1 VQLRHVESFLAV
13 VEEGQFARAAAR
25 LFLSPPAV
33 TGHIR
38 QLERELGVSLLWR
51 SPVGLTPAGERFLP
65 HARTMIAAAR
75 AASEV
80 VNEMTPDRGVALRV
94 GVMCPG
100 SAELTPAILR
110 AFSQAR
116 PQARITIESL
126 GFADFLSAVL
136 EHRVDVAFVR
146 PSPQDERIITDTLT
160 VEPRVLIAPAS
171 GDLTDADDLCLADVL
186 DQSFIPFPKNTPRA
200 LTDYG
205 CFAEARN
212 GTPPRWGSGLATTA
226 QDLITSVAAG
236 WGIAGTLYS
245 LGRFYQSP
253 GVRCI
258 PIRDAPWETSALV
271 SRRNDRRPEIAAFRR
286 LAVALARDLGPK
298 LLPAACRPEPGRFLS
313 SPHPH

>member
-1 VQLRHVESFLAV
+1 VESFLAV

-38 QLERELGVSLLWR
+38 RLERELGAPLLWR
-51 SPVGLTPAGERFLP
+51 SPVALTPAGERFLP
-65 HARTMIAAAR
+65 HARTLVAAAR
-75 AASEV
+75 AACDV
-80 VNEMTPDRGVALRV
+80 VKDTAPDRGVALRV
-94 GVMCPG
+94 GVMSPG

-110 AFSQAR
+110 AFGQAQPR
-116 PQARITIESL
+116 TRITIESL

-146 PSPQDERIITDTLT
+146 PSPQDERVISDTLT
-160 VEPRVLIAPAS
+160 VEPRIVVAPAS
-171 GDLTDADDLCLADVL
+171 GDLANAGDLCLADVL
-186 DQSFIPFPKNTPRA
+186 DRSFIPLPQHTPRA

-226 QDLITSVAAG
+226 QDLITSIAAG
-236 WGIAGTLYS
+236 WGIAGTLHS

-253 GVRCI
+253 GVRI
-258 PIRDAPWETSALV
+258 VPVRDAPWETSALV
-271 SRRNDRRPEIAAFRR
+271 TRRNDRRPEIAAFRG
-286 LAVALARDLGPK
+286 LAVALARDLGPR
-298 LLPAACRPEPGRFLS
+298 LLPAGCRPEPDHPLP
-313 SPHPH
+313 SPDRP